1 MKNCI
6 LNFLEIQGYKV
17 GPVSEQNGQELVVR
31 VRKKK
36 ACKNKCPGCGSS
48 KISCH
53 AKGKYRLKKHSHF
66 QEKLI
71 YLEIKRDRLIC
82 LKCRKVFSEELPDI
96 KKYSRNSDNFVK
108 QSLSYLAKNSFSEVG
123 KVNKIGYQKLKNNLY
138 DYVNPFELL
147 GTKLD
152 ILSELDDIYL
162 GLDGQS
168 YRGKEMVLTIT
179 EVKRKELL
187 TILPSELQVDL
198 KRFLDRLDEGIRQKV
213 KGVAM
218 DMTNK
223 HLRLI
228 ESYFPKAL
236 VVIDHYHVIACALMR
251 LQKIRTTL
259 QSARKILIPIK
270 KELDKNREDL
280 SKFEKKKIT
289 KYFKLYPELFEAYL
303 AKERIRS
310 IYHLAKYEEAKEQ
323 LNILISELVKSKEPE
338 LQDLGRTLV
347 NWQEEILNYFKC
359 KITNAYTEGLHT
371 KCKLIKRKSFGFRNV
386 ETYIRKL
393 ILGLLP
399 FAWLWG
405 YTHFST

>member
-6 LNFLEIQGYKV
+6 LNFLEIQGYV
-17 GPVSEQNGQELVVR
+17 VELVSERNGQELVVKI
-31 VRKKK
+31 RKKK
-36 ACKNKCPGCGSS
+36 KYKNKCPGCGSH

-53 AKGKYRLKKHSHF
+53 AKGKPRLKKHSHF

-82 LKCRKVFSEELPDI
+82 LKCRKVFSEELPEI
-96 KKYSRNSDNFVK
+96 KKYARTSDNFIK

-123 KVNKIGYQKLKNNLY
+123 KVNKVGYQALKTSLYNN
-138 DYVNPFELL
+138 VNPFELL
-147 GTKLD
+147 DVKLN
-152 ILSELDDIYL
+152 ILSELEDIYL

-228 ESYFPKAL
+228 EAYFPNAL
-236 VVIDHYHVIACALMR
+236 VVIDHYHVIACALMH

-280 SKFEKKKIT
+280 TKFEKKKLA
-289 KYFKLYPELFEAYL
+289 KYFKLYPELFEAYV
-303 AKERIRS
+303 AKEKMRS
-310 IYHLAKYEEAKEQ
+310 IYHIVKYEDAKEQ
-323 LNILISELVKSKEPE
+323 IAILIAELVKSKEPE
-338 LQDLGRTLV
+338 LKDFGRTLV
-347 NWQEEILNYFKC
+347 NWREEILNYFKC

-399 FAWLWG
+399 FAWLWS